1 MARHLAP
8 NQSHSEAMA
17 YIMVSLIPYRL
28 FFIAYVPCRLLRHH
42 NDDRR
47 HRVVVACRVVL
58 QRPPEPVLVD
68 ALGRRDNLRAKNIVD
83 VHHADVSPLV
93 CQDGYARL
101 YVERAGDEAR
111 IIRHDLVTVHGLGPG
126 TDDHIEP
133 SLAVQQLPQYRGARP
148 EKDAERPG
156 EFDVRLHLPRR
167 FLWVAVPVHESAT
180 PVPRVRAEET
190 RQA

>member
-28 FFIAYVPCRLLRHH
+28 FFIAYVPRGLLRHH

-68 ALGRRDNLRAKNIVD
+68 ALGRRDNLSAKDILGVD
-83 VHHADVSPLV
+83 HADTSPRA
-93 CQDGYARL
+93 CQGSDTRL

-111 IIRHDLVTVHGLGPG
+111 IIGHHLVGVDCLGYE
-126 TDDHIEP
+126 TDDDVEP
-133 SLAVQQLPQYRGARP
+133 A
-148 EKDAERPG
+148 
-156 EFDVRLHLPRR
+156 
-167 FLWVAVPVHESAT
+167 
-180 PVPRVRAEET
+180 
-190 RQA
+190 